1 MTPMV
6 HKSNLLA
13 SLNCAP
19 DYWRY
24 TPTHYKDAFVDD
36 WPDNPFTLDK
46 VLEKLNKYKE
56 ITGNDAYN
64 PSELL
69 IKLAKNGEKFGEAPK
84 KEHRKE
90 KLDFEMSSVANNF

>member
-1 MTPMV
+1 MV

-13 SLNCAP
+13 SLTCAP

-46 VLEKLNKYKE
+46 MIV
-56 ITGNDAYN
+56 
-64 PSELL
+64 
-69 IKLAKNGEKFGEAPK
+69 KF
-84 KEHRKE
+84 
-90 KLDFEMSSVANNF
+90 DNFQPQQ